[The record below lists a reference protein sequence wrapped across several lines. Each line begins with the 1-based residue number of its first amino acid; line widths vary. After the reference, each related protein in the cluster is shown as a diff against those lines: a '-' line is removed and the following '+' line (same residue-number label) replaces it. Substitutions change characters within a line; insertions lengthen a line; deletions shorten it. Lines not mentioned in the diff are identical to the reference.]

1 MSNRPLNIGEEAK
14 VQMPMK
20 TVASLIVIVAMG
32 VWGYFG
38 IVEKLNQ
45 HSTRLELMEKDLTE
59 NTDFRIK
66 WPRGQL
72 GSLPADSEQFMM
84 IEDLYKTTDKLNAH
98 IENMALNK
106 VNIEFLRKQMDK
118 VLSDI
123 EKLNSNSTKLELMQK
138 DLIENTEFRIKWP
151 RGQLGSL
158 PADSEQ
164 FMMIEDLYKT
174 TDKLNMHIE
183 SMALNKINIEFLTKQ
198 LEKALE
204 DIEELKDSNRDM
216 HYKNGNGG

>member
-1 MSNRPLNIGEEAK
+1 MALKISEEAA

-20 TVASLIVIVAMG
+20 TVASLIALVAIG
-32 VWGYFG
+32 TWAFFG
-38 IVEKLNQ
+38 IQ
-45 HSTRLELMEKDLTE
+45 
-59 NTDFRIK
+59 
-66 WPRGQL
+66 
-72 GSLPADSEQFMM
+72 
-84 IEDLYKTTDKLNAH
+84 
-98 IENMALNK
+98 
-106 VNIEFLRKQMDK
+106 
-118 VLSDI
+118 

-204 DIEELKDSNRDM
+204 DIEELKDSNREI
-216 HYKNGNGG
+216 HYKNGSTE